1 MPHDPRATQFKP
13 AYLRDT
19 WCQANCQLL
28 HHPLSVHLLSP
39 LQAQHT
45 AAVVNELSSELHKL
59 LQHHPINQQ
68 RRAEGKA
75 PANCVLLRGCGSRIS
90 VPSFEQLH
98 GMKACLVAP
107 TKIIAGD

>member
-1 MPHDPRATQFKP
+1 M
-13 AYLRDT
+13 L
-19 WCQANCQLL
+19 
-28 HHPLSVHLLSP
+28 

-45 AAVVNELSSELHKL
+45 AAVVNELSNEMRKL
-59 LQHHPINQQ
+59 LQDHPINQQ

-75 PANCVLLRGCGSRIS
+75 PANVVLLRGCGSRIS

-107 TKIIAGD
+107 TKIIAGTA

>member
-1 MPHDPRATQFKP
+1 MIHVQPSSSLHISETPGARPT
-13 AYLRDT
+13 
-19 WCQANCQLL
+19 CQLL